1 MSAFEEHDSGI
12 WVPEDSSAR
21 VEKEAPNVIIDNQT
35 GLPDE
40 ALLDYFEENTAAFG
54 WGQSTRFQ
62 TYQAQGS
69 MLGRAQ
75 QYRPPSNVIEE
86 ISIARDL
93 AERDDDVAPALNG
106 LVATA
111 FADGYQN
118 QHPDEQTEHTFDK
131 ITEDMKLRA
140 VLAELMREWLIAG
153 SLTTAT
159 LFVRSSY
166 DIRPEGVSRVL
177 TRNVASPRVGV
188 LPAEQVRVL
197 GNDLF
202 GEGELAFIPQGR
214 LAQFLNQ
221 YFADSTSPALKRELR
236 LKDPVAAALFTR
248 KVKPTELDD
257 DDTLGFGSDIYALNP
272 SMVTRSTM
280 PKGMWKYPRPPLTRN
295 LPLLEAKR
303 LLNVMDHA
311 LLQGGTNYII
321 VAKKGSDQRPALA
334 PEIENLREVVKR
346 ASRQGVLVGDHR
358 VSLEIV
364 TPDLKHLLD
373 PDKRRMI
380 GRKLALGL
388 LRIPE
393 FGADETGQSI
403 TTFTELLQKVI
414 THDRNELR
422 DHLHRDAW
430 KKAMER
436 NAATFGRVDRPTIWF
451 PKLMLT
457 GFQFFTDYLLKM
469 YDRGDLPR
477 KWMIEFGGFDYDAAK
492 SQKEREVKAGHD
504 DIFQP
509 PAVPFSSPANSPGG
523 QPQPN
528 PGPQDNGGGRP
539 RGSGPSNGAPGS
551 RPSNGPDP
559 ARPRRVVR
567 RTRGETVRAIYD
579 EENGEVVRI
588 GENTEQ
594 LLDHFPE
601 CVIGRMTAAEQ
612 RAIEFDRTTED
623 GPIIAVPVSATDM
636 TDFHVVRLDDDFSV
650 ICGNRDPDGA
660 ILARTLIFR
669 RSGYSLDE
677 AENTAL
683 RHGFEVE
690 IIQVEEVE
698 ADDGGAAGTPCAS
711 CGADTSHDQAACP
724 NCGASLS
731 HPPGPD
737 LPPARHRHHQ
747 HAAEQIE
754 VHIHMPDG
762 TEQVAMRTVVERD
775 PETKQIIGTRQE
787 PIAPAPEGE

>member
-21 VEKEAPNVIIDNQT
+21 VEKEAPNVVVDNQT

-40 ALLDYFEENTAAFG
+40 MLLDYFEENTAAFG

-86 ISIARDL
+86 IAIARDL

-106 LVATA
+106 LVASA

-214 LAQFLNQ
+214 LARFLNE
-221 YFADSTSPALKRELR
+221 YFADSASAALKRELR

-272 SMVTRSTM
+272 NMVSRSTM

-303 LLNVMDHA
+303 MLNIMDHA

-321 VAKKGSDQRPALA
+321 VAKKGSDARPALA

-364 TPDLKHLLD
+364 TPNLTELLN
-373 PDKRRMI
+373 PEKRQML
-380 GRKLALGL
+380 GRKLAMGL
-388 LRIPE
+388 LRVPE
-393 FGADETGQSI
+393 FASDEAGQSVS
-403 TTFTELLQKVI
+403 TFTELLQKVI
-414 THDRNELR
+414 THDRNEIR

-436 NAATFGRVDRPTIWF
+436 NAATFGRADRPTIWF
-451 PKLMLT
+451 PKLILT

-477 KWMIEFGGFDYDAAK
+477 KWMIEFGGFNYDAAK
-492 SQKEREVKAGHD
+492 SQKEREVEAGHD

-509 PAVPFSSPANSPGG
+509 PAVPFSSPANGPGN
-523 QPQPN
+523 QPAA

-539 RGSGPSNGAPGS
+539 RGSGPNNGAPAA

-567 RTRGETVRAIYD
+567 RTRGETVRAVYD

-588 GENTEQ
+588 GEQTEQ
-594 LLDHFPE
+594 LLDHFPD
-601 CVIGRMTAAEQ
+601 CVIGRLTSAEQ

-636 TDFHVVRLDDDFSV
+636 TDYHVVRLDDDFSV

-690 IIQVEEVE
+690 ILQAEEE
-698 ADDGGAAGTPCAS
+698 EPEEQPTPPEPEN
-711 CGADTSHDQAACP
+711 QP
-724 NCGASLS
+724 E
-731 HPPGPD
+731 PEE
-737 LPPARHRHHQ
+737 R
-747 HAAEQIE
+747 AAERIE
-754 VHIHMPDG
+754 VHVHMPDG
-762 TEQVAMRTVVERD
+762 TEQVAMRTIVERD
-775 PETKQIIGTRQE
+775 PETKQIVGTRQE
-787 PIAPAPEGE
+787 PIAPAPEGG